1 MDKGFKLETDK
12 SILRQKAESAVKKYG
27 CHMVIG
33 NLLKTRHDQVW
44 VLAPDHMMDWS
55 DESSSDNLSST
66 VKDWPMKEITRPKS
80 SESEVLEGLIIER
93 VCQTHFEYISTSM
106 SGSFDKSGAASVMR
120 AHSELQQKKK
130 ILRRELFWNQ
140 VQKIAL
146 DWAGV
151 FAGAALSYAISTAL
165 RRRMDA

>member
-44 VLAPDHMMDWS
+44 VLAPDQMMDYS

-106 SGSFDKSGAASVMR
+106 SGSLDKSGAASVMR

-130 ILRRELFWNQ
+130 ILRREIFWNQ